1 MATWFHGKYL
11 LVDLDREGKS
21 VEKNLDIEAYRILDL
36 GRGHAALVWASTVT
50 WQETLDLP
58 DPLDPANPLV
68 IAAGSLVGSRL
79 STASKTTVVARSP
92 LTRLLGRS
100 SVGGRL
106 GWEIRRV
113 GFDSIAIVGSLDEPG
128 ILVVDCD
135 GVRVEPAGDL
145 WGTTIEDARV
155 KLRKRYPGYYEAV
168 IGPAGENLSAMALID
183 FNGRQA
189 GRTGLGA
196 VMGSKRL
203 KAIVAR
209 GCSSPEPASPEEA
222 ARIARALNK
231 DTLSNPASKRL
242 IEYGT
247 PAMAELAGA
256 AHGLM
261 PTRNWTRNS
270 IDWCNGDYSKLAR
283 WAPELRTGRN
293 PCHFCSR
300 PCSQVI
306 IVNGRKVDGPE
317 YETVYSLGTMIGVC
331 SVPEIGYLNLLADEL
346 GLDTI
351 SLGVTISWAIEAG
364 ERGLIEGAPR
374 WGDVEDIARLIEDIA
389 FRRGKLGSLL
399 ADGVRSAAEKV
410 GGGASF
416 AIHSKGLELPAYDA
430 RGLKGMALGYAVG
443 SRGGDHLTS
452 GAYAVEL
459 TGKLWKW
466 EGVDKLDY
474 ESKPALVAEMED
486 LMAYFDNTG
495 ICKFSRYTLTP
506 DKVAPLHSAVTGF
519 DSTVDTLMQTGA
531 ATVTLE
537 RLINNAMGL
546 DRSMDD
552 LPERLKREPIR
563 EGPTSGEIVDP
574 EKLEWMKTEYYK
586 VRGWSIDGIVTKS
599 ILERL
604 GLAGLV
610 PPVLAR
616 IAV

>member
-1 MATWFHGKYL
+1 MAPWFHGKYL
-11 LVDLDREGKS
+11 VVDLSKDGKP
-21 VEKNLDIEAYRILDL
+21 VAKNLDAEAYRILDL
-36 GRGHAALVWASTVT
+36 GRGHAALVWALTVS
-50 WQETLDLP
+50 EYSNARMP
-58 DPLDPANPLV
+58 GPLDPGNPLV
-68 IAAGSLVGSRL
+68 IAAGSLVGTRL

-92 LTRLLGRS
+92 LTGLLGRS

-106 GWEIRRV
+106 GWEIRRT
-113 GFDSIAIVGSLDEPG
+113 GFDSLAIVGSLDEPG
-128 ILVVDCD
+128 VLLVDCD
-135 GVRVEPAGDL
+135 GVRIEPAGDL
-145 WGTTIEDARV
+145 WGATIEEARAE
-155 KLRKRYPGYYEAV
+155 LRKKYPGYYEAV

-203 KAIVAR
+203 KAILAK
-209 GCSSPEPASPEEA
+209 GCMNPEPASPEDA
-222 ARIARALNK
+222 ARIARALNR
-231 DTLSNPASKRL
+231 DTLTSPASKRL

-261 PTRNWTRNS
+261 PSRNWARNS
-270 IDWCNGDYSKLAR
+270 LDWCKGDYSKLAR

-306 IVNGRKVDGPE
+306 TVKGRKVDGPE
-317 YETVYSLGTMIGVC
+317 YETVYSLGTMVGVC

-351 SLGVTISWAIEAG
+351 SLGVTIAWAIEAG
-364 ERGLIEGAPR
+364 EKGLLEGAPR
-374 WGDVEDIARLIEDIA
+374 WGDVDAIARLIEDIA
-389 FRRGKLGSLL
+389 YRRGELGSLL
-399 ADGVRSAAEKV
+399 ADGVRKAAEKI
-410 GGGASF
+410 GGISF

-443 SRGGDHLTS
+443 TRGGDHLTS

-519 DSTVDTLMQTGA
+519 ESTTSMLMKAGA

-537 RLINNAMGL
+537 RLLDNAMGL
-546 DRSMDD
+546 DRSLDD
-552 LPERLKREPIR
+552 LPERLKKEPIR
-563 EGPTSGEIVDP
+563 EGPTRGEVVDP
-574 EKLEWMKTEYYK
+574 EKLEWMKAEYYK
-586 VRGWSIDGIVTKS
+586 LRGWSIDGVVTRGS
-599 ILERL
+599 LEKL
-604 GLAGLV
+604 GLTGLLPEGLLKV
-610 PPVLAR
+610 
-616 IAV
+616 AV